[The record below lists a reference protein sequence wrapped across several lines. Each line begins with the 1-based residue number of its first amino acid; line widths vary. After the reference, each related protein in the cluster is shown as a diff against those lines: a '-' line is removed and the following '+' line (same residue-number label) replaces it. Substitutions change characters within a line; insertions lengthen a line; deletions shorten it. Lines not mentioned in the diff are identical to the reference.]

1 MKEKRVLVDWGLEG
15 GKSQTW
21 FMRGVNLGREMKVM
35 RESINSR
42 AQGETKLKKEV

>member
-1 MKEKRVLVDWGLEG
+1 MKEKRVSVDWGLEG

-21 FMRGVNLGREMKVM
+21 FMRGVNLDRETKG

-42 AQGETKLKKEV
+42 AQGKTKLKEEA